1 MNRIE
6 NTYEQ
11 WMKEEGVPIINEYV
25 CSIYQEGMEETW
37 GTGAFIRLEGSE
49 GSYLA
54 EIPPGARLSQKAPLQ
69 RNNLRFTR

>member
-49 GSYLA
+49 GSYRSL
-54 EIPPGARLSQKAPLQ
+54 PR
-69 RNNLRFTR
+69 RNSTRSALKPESTFT